1 MRFVR
6 RVRSLHQAT
15 VHDFAS
21 LYKWSI
27 EYPELFWSEV
37 WRFCE
42 VKAQREYSEILE
54 DGKRMPGAR
63 WFQGA
68 ELNFAENLLR
78 DADDSTAIIFSDE
91 SGSRR
96 ELTRRELRQEVARIA
111 AGLRAVGVT
120 ASDRVA
126 GYLPNIPETVIA
138 MLAVTSIGAIWSSCS
153 PDFGAAGVVERF
165 GQIAP
170 KVLFTADGYVYA
182 GKRIDSLAT
191 VKTVLEQIS
200 SIQHVI
206 VVPYLSAVTDLS
218 ALPQA
223 VSFDDFGE
231 IGATLAFAYGSFDQP
246 LYILYS
252 SGTTGP
258 PKCVVHGAGGT
269 LLQLLKEHV
278 LHVDIKPG
286 TRLFYFTTCG
296 WMMWNWMVSALAAGA
311 TIVLYEGSALHPDA
325 RSLWRMAAQEKIHI
339 FGTSPRFLA
348 ACERAKLNP
357 GSEFDLSAL
366 HTVLS
371 TGSPLPPESF
381 RYVYRAV
388 KADVLVGSIS
398 GGTDIVSCFALAAPT
413 LAVYEGE
420 IQCRG
425 LGMKVEI
432 YDDDGRPVERR
443 KGELVCSAPF
453 PSMPRGFWNDVD
465 GSKYQAAYFARFPN
479 VWCHGDYALLTEH
492 GGMII
497 YGRSD
502 AVLNPGGVRI
512 GTAEIYRQ
520 VAKVDEVVE
529 SLAIGQEWQND
540 VRVVLFV
547 RLREGLALDASLENQ
562 IKAVIR
568 RNTTARHVPARI
580 VQVPDLPK
588 TMTGKLVELAVRNV
602 VHGEPVKNTEA
613 LANPE
618 SLDYFRDLPEL
629 RS

>member
-21 LYKWSI
+21 LHKWSI

-96 ELTRRELRQEVARIA
+96 ELTRRELRQEVARVA

-252 SGTTGP
+252 SGTIGP
-258 PKCVVHGAGGT
+258 PKCIVHGAGGT